1 MRLFLAFLL
10 VGACGGPSQK
20 QLVETPAATA
30 PWRHAEAPPA
40 STSDEDRHHLNQQFE
55 DMEVTQEAYREAEQ
69 ESAPPPK
76 AAPAPNPRKAPVEQA
91 PSPKKKAP
99 VKVAPR

>member
-1 MRLFLAFLL
+1 MRLFLAFIL
-10 VGACGGPSQK
+10 VGACGGPSQQ

-55 DMEVTQEAYREAEQ
+55 DMEITQQAYREAQQ
-69 ESAPPPK
+69 ESQPPPTRK
-76 AAPAPNPRKAPVEQA
+76 LYEHVATSQRSPVSHSSPAATLR
-91 PSPKKKAP
+91 
-99 VKVAPR
+99 